1 VKAFEDAQAQLQE
14 AGKGGAAPERIKE
27 LQDVV
32 KARANDINAD
42 QHAKMFLLK
51 SGQGSPA
58 SIRAYESYHEAIHAE
73 VEARFHEIMEKD
85 MGFNPQEVAPVRNA
99 TSTGRAGMDYDLA
112 LKEGRLIT
120 KDGRP
125 SSVSEWQ
132 EAAKEAYNKAFQEKT
147 GHSAEA
153 AWENVTSS
161 VHVESYK
168 DIGNTPGKFEGWL
181 TDLRNPENVKTL
193 KSKFAE
199 QATDVTRVKA
209 WDFQN
214 NKTMGEFSK
223 LQEICRGTAKDMKT
237 KLDPCSRSRRL
248 RAPSKRRP
256 CARPGPTG
264 SRCRKSWRTSAATA
278 SALSRRSRNSISSP
292 ATKASTKSSTRWA
305 SPCRERCSGGGR
317 RSAWRYPFFARHPQ
331 HALERFSKLLRC
343 QFPFTFLI
351 SYVAARVSEWRRLHS
366 LTLAATTQPSRSQ
379 LRGIGPIANEHPRRF
394 PQISSQRWRKDLLV
408 AHAHRGCDGGG
419 SCLFRRTA

>member
-1 VKAFEDAQAQLQE
+1 MYDGYQDGGGWKGALTGAGQGLAIGWLTGKASEIAVAKWGTGPSFKTPPLRERPPTVEDFINAREFRQAQETGKSRVKAFEDAQAQLQE
-14 AGKGGAAPERIKE
+14 AGQGGAAAERIKE

-58 SIRAYESYHEAIHAE
+58 SIRAYESYHSAIHAE

-99 TSTGRAGMDYDLA
+99 TSTGTAGMDYDLA
-112 LKEGRLIT
+112 LKEGRPIT
-120 KDGRP
+120 KDGKP

-132 EAAKEAYNKAFQEKT
+132 EAAKEAYNKAFQERT

-193 KSKFAE
+193 KSKFAQ
-199 QATDVTRVKA
+199 QATDVTRVKG
-209 WDFQN
+209 WDFRN
-214 NKTMGEFSK
+214 NKTMGEFSQ

-237 KLDPCSRSRRL
+237 KLDPVLAVAKTSSAVEEEAL
-248 RAPSKRRP
+248 RQ
-256 CARPGPTG
+256 ARAHWKQVQEVMEDFG
-264 SRCRKSWRTSAATA
+264 SNR
-278 SALSRRSRNSISSP
+278 
-292 ATKASTKSSTRWA
+292 
-305 SPCRERCSGGGR
+305 
-317 RSAWRYPFFARHPQ
+317 
-331 HALERFSKLLRC
+331 
-343 QFPFTFLI
+343 
-351 SYVAARVSEWRRLHS
+351 
-366 LTLAATTQPSRSQ
+366 
-379 LRGIGPIANEHPRRF
+379 IGP
-394 PQISSQRWRKDLLV
+394 V
-408 AHAHRGCDGGG
+408 
-419 SCLFRRTA
+419 TAKQKLYQLTGYESVHEIIDQMGVTMQGAVQWGR